1 MFVLLLLVIS
11 LVFCIVYFRKKSI
24 WLLCFNLISIS
35 LTFSYKLTKMGLASQ
50 NLALRIDYDHYLF
63 SLSLIAFLLGIVV
76 NILYIYEDTW
86 LEKLV
91 LGFGLVVISSFIFVA
106 FLFYYALGAI
116 SEYETVR
123 ENGKTYILAGESFN
137 FHRSFRHKY
146 EVVSKYL
153 RHAKPIDY
161 DVDHLSERF
170 NDGKSYED
178 YYKIKY

>member
-1 MFVLLLLVIS
+1 MFVLLLLVIG

-63 SLSLIAFLLGIVV
+63 SLSVIAFLLGIVV

-91 LGFGLVVISSFIFVA
+91 LGFGLVVISSSIFVA
-106 FLFYYALGAI
+106 FSFYYAFGAI
-116 SEYETVR
+116 SEYETVK
-123 ENGKTYILAGESFN
+123 ENGKTYVLAGESLGL
-137 FHRSFRHKY
+137 HHYFRHKY

-153 RHAKPIDY
+153 RYAKPIDY
-161 DVDHLSERF
+161 DIDHLSERVY
-170 NDGKSYED
+170 DGKSYEEYFD
-178 YYKIKY
+178 IK

>member
-11 LVFCIVYFRKKSI
+11 LVFCIVYFRKKSN
-24 WLLCFNLISIS
+24 WLLWFNLVFVL
-35 LTFSYKLTKMGLASQ
+35 LTFFYKLTKIGLASQ
-50 NLALRIDYDHYLF
+50 DLALRINYDYYLF
-63 SLSLIAFLLGIVV
+63 SLSVITFLFGIVV
-76 NILYIYEDTW
+76 NILYIYEDSW

-91 LGFGLVVISSFIFVA
+91 LGFGLVVGSVFIFFVP
-106 FLFYYALGAI
+106 FSFYYASGAI
-116 SEYETVR
+116 SEYETIR
-123 ENGKTYILAGESFN
+123 ENGKTYVLAGESFN

-161 DVDHLSERF
+161 DIDHLSERF

-178 YYKIKY
+178 YYDIK

>member
-1 MFVLLLLVIS
+1 MSVLLLLVIS
-11 LVFCIVYFRKKSI
+11 LVFCIVYFRRKSI
-24 WLLCFNLISIS
+24 WLLRFNLVFVL
-35 LTFSYKLTKMGLASQ
+35 LTFSYKLTKIGLASQ

-63 SLSLIAFLLGIVV
+63 SLSVIAVLLGIVV
-76 NILYIYEDTW
+76 NILYIYEDSW

-91 LGFGLVVISSFIFVA
+91 LGFGLVVVSSFIFFVP
-106 FLFYYALGAI
+106 LSFYYALEAT
-116 SEYETVR
+116 SEYESVR
-123 ENGKTYILAGESFN
+123 ENGKTYVLAGEHFN

-178 YYKIKY
+178 YYKIK